1 MNSSTLLDE
10 LREITQTNIQEVKQL
25 LALDSEQLNYKP
37 SSESWSILECMEHL
51 NRYGNFYIP
60 EITQRIKQSKHEKS
74 DTFKTGLLGDY
85 FAKSMLP
92 KEKLNKMKTFKSMN
106 PNNSQLDASVLDT
119 FLDQQKQLLKLLD
132 QSENINL
139 TKTKTAISISK
150 LIKLRLGDTL
160 RVVIYHN
167 WRHVVQAKKVVDL
180 VSVGSVE
187 VE

>member
-1 MNSSTLLDE
+1 MDSSTLLNE
-10 LREITQTNIQEVKQL
+10 LSDLTQKNIQEVTQF
-25 LALDSEQLNYKP
+25 LAMDSEQLNFKP

-51 NRYGNFYIP
+51 NRYGDFYIP
-60 EITQRIKQSKHEKS
+60 EITQRIHNAKHAKTS
-74 DTFKTGLLGDY
+74 IFKPGLLGDY

-106 PNNSQLDASVLDT
+106 PNNSQLDSSVLDT
-119 FLDQQKQLLKLLD
+119 FLNQQEQLLKLLEKSKD
-132 QSENINL
+132 INL

-167 WRHVVQAKKVVDL
+167 WRHVVQAKKVVEL
-180 VSVGSVE
+180 VNAGQVE
-187 VE
+187 VG